1 LKGGFSVEKRV
12 LGKTGEKLS
21 VVGFGGI
28 VVMNE
33 PVENAKK
40 IVARAIE
47 RGINYFDVAP
57 SYGDAEE
64 KLGPALEPYR
74 DQVFLA
80 CKTMERAKEGAWR
93 ELNES
98 LKRLRTDHFDLYQFH
113 AVTTL
118 DEVEAI
124 FSPNGAIEAFL
135 KVREEGLIRYIGF
148 SAHSEEAALAMLEK
162 FDFDTVLFP
171 LNWAS
176 WLGKGFGKKLYS
188 KARERNM
195 GILAIKALAKRRLE
209 EGEEKR
215 WKKCWYHPVD
225 DFEEAS
231 MALRFTLSLPVTAAV
246 SPSHQ
251 EFLWWMC
258 QIVENQGTK
267 ISEEELQILKEKAQ
281 KLTPVFPLDHS

>member
-1 LKGGFSVEKRV
+1 MEKRV
-12 LGKTGEKLS
+12 LGKTGENLS

-33 PVENAKK
+33 SVDSAKK
-40 IVARAIE
+40 VVARAIE

-64 KLGPALEPYR
+64 KLGPALKPYR

-80 CKTMERAKEGAWR
+80 CKTMERTKEGVWR
-93 ELNES
+93 ELKES
-98 LKRLRTDHFDLYQFH
+98 LKRLRTDHLDLYQFH

-118 DEVEAI
+118 NEVEAI

-135 KVREEGLIRYIGF
+135 EAREEGLIKYIGF
-148 SAHSEEAALAMLEK
+148 SAHSEEAALAMLER

-188 KARERNM
+188 KAREKNM

-215 WKKCWYHPVD
+215 WKKCWYYPVD

-258 QIVENQGTK
+258 DIVEKQGTK

-281 KLTPVFPLDHS
+281 NLTPVFPLDQS